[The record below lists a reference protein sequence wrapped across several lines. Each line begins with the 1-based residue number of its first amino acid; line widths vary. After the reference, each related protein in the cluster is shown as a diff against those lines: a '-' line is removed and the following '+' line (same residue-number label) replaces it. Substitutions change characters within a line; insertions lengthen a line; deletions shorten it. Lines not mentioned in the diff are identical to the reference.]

1 MIEKKNIKIA
11 QTDLN
16 KPQMNTNKHIY
27 DLKIFVNICIYSW
40 LNLAFCILLLF
51 CLAAPCCG
59 VMPAEQ
65 VHSLFNQ
72 ANHFFREANSTTDD
86 PDKAQKLYE
95 QAILNYEKII
105 SNGRIKNSKLYY
117 NLGNAYFLKEDIS
130 RAILNY
136 RRAENLDKA
145 DTNIQKN
152 LAFARSRRIDK
163 VDVKTQQRILET
175 LFFWHYDFSIKTKF
189 LITCICFA
197 IVCISVTVMLWRGKS
212 APLVVTAVI
221 CGLLTACFLSSVV
234 LENHSRADTI
244 CGVITADAVVARQG
258 DGPNYPESFK
268 DPLHAGTEFD
278 LLERRSGWFHVRLS
292 DDSDGWIPDNA
303 ADLI

>member
-1 MIEKKNIKIA
+1 MTDKKSSVALIG
-11 QTDLN
+11 
-16 KPQMNTNKHIY
+16 
-27 DLKIFVNICIYSW
+27 
-40 LNLAFCILLLF
+40 LLLF
-51 CLAAPCCG
+51 CLAAPCRG
-59 VMPAEQ
+59 AMPAEQ

-72 ANHFFREANSTTDD
+72 ANQFFREANSTTDD

-95 QAILNYEKII
+95 KAILNYEKVI
-105 SNGRIKNSKLYY
+105 SDGQIKNSKLYY
-117 NLGNAYFLKEDIS
+117 NLGNAYFLKEDIG

-136 RRAENLDKA
+136 RRAERLDKA

-163 VDVKTQQRILET
+163 VDVKTRQRILET

-189 LITCICFA
+189 LITCISLA
-197 IVCISVTVMLWRGKS
+197 IVCISVTVMLWRGKF

-221 CGLLTACFLSSVV
+221 CGLFTVCFLSSIV
-234 LENHSRADTI
+234 LENRSRANTI
-244 CGVITADAVVARQG
+244 CGVITAGQVVARQG

-268 DPLHAGTEFD
+268 GPLHAGTEFD